1 MFAFIKLNEK
11 IESKDFE
18 LLPIDEINEDDMLT
32 PKEFQK
38 AVNSAIQ
45 LDTQKPVIDDN
56 GGEYSNESN
65 DNMSARAS
73 GETVTESQSKDVRVA
88 TNHLVT
94 IKCTAT
100 FVTRYNASKKRR
112 FITQIK
118 SAKVTVSG
126 YGFSWKKSPTIT
138 KRVIDG
144 GRTGEILCLG
154 VIKNPSGFT
163 KQVSL
168 SFEFYCNTGG
178 GIEV

>member
-1 MFAFIKLNEK
+1 
-11 IESKDFE
+11 
-18 LLPIDEINEDDMLT
+18 MLT

-38 AVNSAIQ
+38 AVNAAIQ

-65 DNMSARAS
+65 DNMTARAS
-73 GETVTESQSKDVRVA
+73 GETVTESQNKKVSVA
-88 TNHLVT
+88 DNHSV
-94 IKCTAT
+94 IMKCTAT

-144 GRTGEILCLG
+144 GITGEILCLG
-154 VIKNPSGFT
+154 VIKNSSGFT

-178 GIEV
+178 GIEVR

>member
-1 MFAFIKLNEK
+1 
-11 IESKDFE
+11 
-18 LLPIDEINEDDMLT
+18 MLT

-38 AVNSAIQ
+38 AVNAAIQ

-65 DNMSARAS
+65 DNMTARAS
-73 GETVTESQSKDVRVA
+73 GETVTESQNKKVSVA
-88 TNHLVT
+88 DNHSV
-94 IKCTAT
+94 IMKCTAT

-178 GIEV
+178 GIEVR

>member
-1 MFAFIKLNEK
+1 M
-11 IESKDFE
+11 
-18 LLPIDEINEDDMLT
+18 T
-32 PKEFQK
+32 
-38 AVNSAIQ
+38 
-45 LDTQKPVIDDN
+45 
-56 GGEYSNESN
+56 
-65 DNMSARAS
+65 ARAS
-73 GETVTESQSKDVRVA
+73 GETVTESQNKKVSVSD
-88 TNHLVT
+88 NHSVT
-94 IKCTAT
+94 VKCTAT

-118 SAKVTVSG
+118 SAKITVSG

-154 VIKNPSGFT
+154 VIKNPSGFI

-178 GIEV
+178 GIEVR

>member
-1 MFAFIKLNEK
+1 M
-11 IESKDFE
+11 
-18 LLPIDEINEDDMLT
+18 
-32 PKEFQK
+32 
-38 AVNSAIQ
+38 
-45 LDTQKPVIDDN
+45 
-56 GGEYSNESN
+56 
-65 DNMSARAS
+65 
-73 GETVTESQSKDVRVA
+73 TESQSKDVRVA

-154 VIKNPSGFT
+154 VIKNSSGFT

-168 SFEFYCNTGG
+168 SFEFFAIQGEELKFVKFCRA
-178 GIEV
+178 